1 MWWLYYPCDCCS
13 LVVPN
18 HLLSCCRCS
27 YAHVNWDY
35 RQARRKGIIRPGERG
50 SHEIPEAIDA
60 EPMQYPENITLGNLG
75 YFIVAPTLC
84 YQPVYPRNTRFRIKW
99 LLR

>member
-1 MWWLYYPCDCCS
+1 MTGISGSHPLPLPCCC
-13 LVVPN
+13 
-18 HLLSCCRCS
+18 CS